1 MGYGAIAC
9 PFSHVRQNLFLL
21 LCGVVIALMHWW
33 EVLIAIC
40 AVVGICRFG
49 KKANEKAAAD
59 AVAAYKE
66 SLAHDD
72 GTAAQESKE

>member
-1 MGYGAIAC
+1 MVRLLA
-9 PFSHVRQNLFLL
+9 PFLIRDRICSCCCV
-21 LCGVVIALMHWW
+21 A
-33 EVLIAIC
+33 VLIAIC
-40 AVVGICRFG
+40 AVGGICRFG